1 MHAAGV
7 LDQHTTLTHGC
18 SHAGGPGWLGNR
30 CRGRRPCRGIAA
42 SLPAAS
48 RNAAGPGTCMPACNG
63 RRGLTGHHIGH
74 PHEHEVG
81 GRRVHRVQP
90 VRPQRPLRPHQR
102 LQPCRQDGAG
112 LAERGRLLCKH
123 LEMLQ
128 RKTGGFGIQ
137 HTDVVGWTD
146 PVQRFGP
153 GWLRGQIAEAGTG
166 QAPFRAGA
174 HHRQIGPGV
183 ELRHPAGPAGKRRI
197 GFVQHHQTVGGAQDG
212 LHGRRVEQ
220 VAGGIVRVGKEH

>member
-7 LDQHTTLTHGC
+7 LDQHTTLTHGRG
-18 SHAGGPGWLGNR
+18 HAGGAGRLGGWCCTSHR
-30 CRGRRPCRGIAA
+30 
-42 SLPAAS
+42 
-48 RNAAGPGTCMPACNG
+48 
-63 RRGLTGHHIGH
+63 IGH
-74 PHEHEVG
+74 PHQHEVG

-90 VRPQRPLRPHQR
+90 VCPQRALRSHQR

-128 RKTGGFGIQ
+128 RKTGGFGVQ

-220 VAGGIVRVGKEH
+220 VAGRVVRIGQEHQRRPVCLDGLQHGRQV